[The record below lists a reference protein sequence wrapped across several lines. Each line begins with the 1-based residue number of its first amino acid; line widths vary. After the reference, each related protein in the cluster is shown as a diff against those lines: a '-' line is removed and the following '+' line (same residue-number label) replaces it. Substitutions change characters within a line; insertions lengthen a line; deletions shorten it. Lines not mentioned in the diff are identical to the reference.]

1 MNEVQKKLNLLK
13 AFADKSRILIINALM
28 KKPMYVEEISNLLD
42 LAESTV
48 SFHLKKLEKA
58 GIIYS
63 ERSQYYIVYNVKEEI
78 LNQNLKDIIYIKNPD
93 EAAQRQRMEEY
104 KNKVFKAFFEYG
116 KLKQIPMSNK
126 KRYIILRE
134 LVKDFEFDKK
144 YTEDEVNAILV
155 KYNDDVAALRRY
167 MVEEKLLD
175 RTPGIYWRVK
185 DIPKNP
191 Y

>member
-1 MNEVQKKLNLLK
+1 
-13 AFADKSRILIINALM
+13 
-28 KKPMYVEEISNLLD
+28 
-42 LAESTV
+42 
-48 SFHLKKLEKA
+48 
-58 GIIYS
+58 
-63 ERSQYYIVYNVKEEI
+63 VYNVKEEI

>member
-13 AFADKSRILIINALM
+13 AFADKSRILILNALI

-48 SFHLKKLEKA
+48 SFHLKKLENA

-63 ERSQYYIVYNVKEEI
+63 ERSQYYIMYHVKEEI
-78 LNQNLKDIIYIKNPD
+78 LNQNIKDIIYIKNPD
-93 EAAQRQRMEEY
+93 EAAQKQRMEEY

-116 KLKQIPMSNK
+116 KLKQIPSSNK
-126 KRYIILRE
+126 KRYIILKE
-134 LVKDFEFDKK
+134 LVKDFEYDRK
-144 YTEDEVNAILV
+144 YTEDEVNSILV

-167 MVEEKLLD
+167 MVEERLMD
-175 RTPGIYWRVK
+175 RTPGIYWRIK
-185 DIPKNP
+185 DIPENP